1 MLANAEAQRSG
12 KERSVAETQ
21 IDCGLLGK
29 YRSTCRT
36 TAQTKKGRSQKS
48 KAPQLLPLVNTH
60 ET

>member
-1 MLANAEAQRSG
+1 MLANAKAQRSG

-36 TAQTKKGRSQKS
+36 TAHTNQGRSQEVK
-48 KAPQLLPLVNTH
+48 KARHSSCPL
-60 ET
+60 